1 MEEVFK
7 AGNKFFGIS
16 GKEYS
21 KKQVEDYGPGGY
33 WHCHKIGAPVVE
45 VDELGD
51 EDSYDRDQVK

>member
-7 AGNKFFGIS
+7 VKGKYFGTS

-21 KKQVEDYGPGGY
+21 KKQVEDYGKGGY

-45 VDELGD
+45 VDELE
-51 EDSYDRDQVK
+51 EDSYDRETE